1 MLLALVSSAAFAFDS
16 EPQPVLLQDDAELFT
31 TAEVATGYWPS
42 GSPVAVEFRIEA
54 IGGAAVSME
63 GEGNVGWPD
72 PVMLSFTGEPGSG
85 IYLLDASLD
94 AVTTVL
100 VDLSDY
106 GYYDT
111 FEIDRRSL
119 GMDGATFFDPFTLDT
134 RLEVTDVPEALQ
146 VINYSYDI
154 FGGVASLEFTADLA
168 LVVTAGFEGVQWD
181 VNEGTIVAE
190 NERVLLQPE
199 RAPAFGVEGIFRALW
214 DARMDFVFTPTIQ
227 VCATFVGC
235 IDVVNFDLPFELVS
249 DSFEQ
254 DMPMSTYDFPMP
266 MLVPGLATGDFGD
279 VELGAIA
286 TLEVPLANEGLL
298 DAYGT
303 ATIEGGTDFSVYP
316 GTFNAAPATEDGV
329 VVTFAP
335 SAEGEQTATL
345 VLVSNDPSYPEL
357 EIPLTA
363 NGWDPTA
370 ESDTDGGG
378 EVDEEI
384 KADVNTCGCN
394 GAGAAAPGL
403 VGALAALSLVLRRRR
418 A

>member
-1 MLLALVSSAAFAFDS
+1 MLLALVTAALAFDS

-31 TAEVATGYWPS
+31 TAEMATGYWPS
-42 GSPVAVEFRIEA
+42 GSPLAVEFRIEA

-72 PVMLSFTGEPGSG
+72 PVSLFFTGEPGSG
-85 IYLLDASLD
+85 IYILEASLD

-119 GMDGATFFDPFTLDT
+119 TMDGATFFDPFTLDT

-154 FGGVASLEFTADLA
+154 FGGVASLNFTADLA
-168 LVVTAGFEGVQWD
+168 LVVTTGFEGVQWA

-190 NERVLLQPE
+190 NEAVLLQPE
-199 RAPAFGVEGIFRALW
+199 RAPSFQVDGVFRALW
-214 DARMDFVFTPTIQ
+214 DGRMDFVFTPTIT

-235 IDVVNFDLPFELVS
+235 IDVATFDLPFELVS

-254 DMPMSTYDFPMP
+254 DMPLAVYDFPMP
-266 MLVPGLATGDFGD
+266 LLAPGLTSGDFGE
-279 VELGAIA
+279 VELGTIA

-303 ATIEGGTDFSVYP
+303 ATVQGGADFTVYP
-316 GTFNAAPATEDGV
+316 GTFNAVPGTEDGV

-335 SAEGEQTATL
+335 TAEGDQSATL
-345 VLVSNDPSYPEL
+345 VLVSNDPSYPVL

-363 NGWDPTA
+363 KGYDPAA
-370 ESDTDGGG
+370 ESDPDGNG
-378 EVDEEI
+378 EVQEEI

-394 GAGAAAPGL
+394 GAGAAGPGL
-403 VGALAALSLVLRRRR
+403 VGAMAALALVLRRRR